1 MDNGRMHAV
10 THGVCHSRFSSV
22 EPTVVLTSSVDAEQ
36 PALRARAGP
45 WPEIVSRWRAGG
57 VTAASAGGPW
67 QASPSYIDADRIAF
81 WFGIDR
87 RFTVSLG
94 AEASAG
100 QPRSRALGTLTGRTR
115 CDAAILRTLAHRL
128 CSSLPLMLDVGDERR
143 VQRLALTIGSSHY
156 NSRDHPSRATPARHC
171 GRR

>member
-1 MDNGRMHAV
+1 MDNGRTHAV
-10 THGVCHSRFSSV
+10 TQGVCHSRFSSV

-36 PALRARAGP
+36 PGVAGARGP
-45 WPEIVSRWRAGG
+45 SARNRVEGRAGG
-57 VTAASAGGPW
+57 VTAVPAGGPW

-81 WFGIDR
+81 WSGIDR
-87 RFTVSLG
+87 RCTVALG

-100 QPRSRALGTLTGRTR
+100 QPRSRTVGTLSGRTR
-115 CDAAILRTLAHRL
+115 CDASILRTLAHRL

-143 VQRLALTIGSSHY
+143 VQPLVTIGSSH
-156 NSRDHPSRATPARHC
+156 NSTDHPSRATPARHC